1 MSTSL
6 IRSARC
12 TAAEILSMSSQIIHA
27 LSSLLLLFRALV
39 ALAACRLAL
48 TFLLPPLRVVQRI
61 VRFVCLVE
69 TWLSAIVRDI
79 EFYGKARD
87 LEHRD
92 EYTENAAYTWSCE
105 GGEQVGCDEWAPWDQ
120 LRLSSSS
127 LGVKTSPGRLWDGE
141 NMRRWVEEAR
151 AVAKLATAA
160 GEEDIV
166 LRRGGEGRSRTIA
179 AGTSGELH
187 SQENDALQHEL
198 QQARATCDALRQEL
212 EQEWVLNDSL
222 RRELEQERAAAD
234 SAAMASMESIRR
246 LQDDKAADQL
256 AARQRERIL
265 VEKARYEEEE
275 VEGLRAEVE
284 RQGGEILLLRE
295 QAAFAGFRYVTNDTD
310 HGYAGT
316 EGDIGDPGGREDEE
330 RLGRSEEEE
339 GSERGARIHN
349 IDEDQ
354 GSNWGGGVGSVG
366 DIRGLSS
373 WSGLSG
379 MGGLGAVMESDGAQG
394 WSKKRALPD
403 SKELESGLEWGEF
416 SETTAPTARR
426 RIDPLSLAQQEVGAF
441 SAAAVLEAPLAAAV
455 SESPLAAAVLEA
467 PVAVA
472 GDAASLSYALGDFLR
487 PFLPAAKAADAGL
500 LSPMLRAPLLEPA
513 AAGMAI
519 GVDEWRHGRRDV
531 QCELG
536 MTGGKAIEGG
546 MTGGKAIEGGMTG
559 GKAIEGG
566 MTGGKAIE
574 GGMTGGKA
582 IEGGMTGG
590 NAIEGGMTGGK
601 AIEGGMTGGKAIE
614 GGMTGGKAIEGGM
627 TGGKAIEG
635 GMGGG
640 DGGRGRNDG

>member
-198 QQARATCDALRQEL
+198 QQARATCDALRQDL

-284 RQGGEILLLRE
+284 RQGEEILLLRE

-339 GSERGARIHN
+339 EGSERGARIHN
-349 IDEDQ
+349 IDEDH
-354 GSNWGGGVGSVG
+354 GSNRGGGVGSVG

-373 WSGLSG
+373 WSGLSA
-379 MGGLGAVMESDGAQG
+379 MGGLGAVMESDGEQG

-426 RIDPLSLAQQEVGAF
+426 RIDPLSLAQHEVGAF

-519 GVDEWRHGRRDV
+519 GSEAAAGASCAGWADGDAVQTGSLGCVDKV
-531 QCELG
+531 A
-536 MTGGKAIEGG
+536 GGFLASLDAVEG
-546 MTGGKAIEGGMTG
+546 
-559 GKAIEGG
+559 
-566 MTGGKAIE
+566 
-574 GGMTGGKA
+574 
-582 IEGGMTGG
+582 
-590 NAIEGGMTGGK
+590 
-601 AIEGGMTGGKAIE
+601 
-614 GGMTGGKAIEGGM
+614 
-627 TGGKAIEG
+627 
-635 GMGGG
+635 
-640 DGGRGRNDG
+640 